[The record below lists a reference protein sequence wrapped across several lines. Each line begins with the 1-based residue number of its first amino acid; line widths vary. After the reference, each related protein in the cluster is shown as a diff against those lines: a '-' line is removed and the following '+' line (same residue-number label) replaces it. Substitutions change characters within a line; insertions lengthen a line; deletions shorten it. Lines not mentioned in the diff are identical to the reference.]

1 MCIDKLYLMF
11 KIAFHYWDAAWQAT
25 GLSDLN
31 ETAVLTKYFQF
42 LTVTHV
48 QITIHDVMLNC
59 LC

>member
-1 MCIDKLYLMF
+1 MF

-48 QITIHDVMLNC
+48 QITLHDVMLNC